1 MFIFVSKSLID
12 IFTQWTLQ
20 LEGTGIFYNSLWEEM
35 LKQTAAMWEQFIL
48 YMCVTKFNPTL
59 IKLFSTK
66 VILALF

>member
-35 LKQTAAMWEQFIL
+35 LKQTAAMREQFIL

>member
-35 LKQTAAMWEQFIL
+35 LKQTAAM
-48 YMCVTKFNPTL
+48 
-59 IKLFSTK
+59 
-66 VILALF
+66 